1 MDESACWWAVQRR
14 DREQDGKFVYAVRTT
29 GIFCRPSCASRQPRR
44 EHVLF
49 FATPEDALAAGF
61 RPCKRCR
68 PLETPTPDE
77 RARLVRQAC
86 SILEE
91 ENEAVPILR
100 ALARRL
106 NISPTYLHRVFKEL
120 VGMTPRQYAAFKRA
134 EVFKSRLRRG
144 IRVVEAQFEAGYASS
159 SRVMEASNLWLGMTP
174 GQYQKGGKDMKV
186 NYAIVESGMG
196 RLLVAAT
203 QRGVCAVRFGED
215 DSALLAGLREE
226 LPSAEL
232 VQDHGQLQ
240 TWVQGILAYL
250 EGREKQL
257 DLPLDIRATAFQWE
271 VWEALRR
278 IPYGETRT
286 YRQVAESI
294 GKPSAVRAVANACA
308 ANPVAVVIPCHRVKR
323 SDGRLGGYRW
333 GIQRKQA
340 LLEKEEEVTSS
351 RES

>member
-1 MDESACWWAVQRR
+1 MDESVCWRAVQIR
-14 DREQDGKFVYAVRTT
+14 DRDQDGKFVYAVRTT

-68 PLETPTPDE
+68 PLETSAPDD
-77 RARLVRQAC
+77 RVWLVRQAC

-91 ENEAVPILR
+91 EKETVLTLQM
-100 ALARRL
+100 LARRL
-106 NISPTYLHRVFKEL
+106 NISPTYLHRVFKE
-120 VGMTPRQYAAFKRA
+120 VTGMTPRQYTSLIRAEAFK
-134 EVFKSRLRRG
+134 SHLRKG
-144 IRVVEAQFEAGYASS
+144 ARVIEAQFEAGYTSS
-159 SRVMEASNLWLGMTP
+159 SRVVEASDRWLGMTP
-174 GQYQKGGKDMKV
+174 GQYRKGGKGMEL
-186 NYAIVESGMG
+186 NYAIVESWMG

-203 QRGVCAVRFGED
+203 HRGVCAVRFGEGD
-215 DSALLAGLREE
+215 NALLAGLREE
-226 LPSAEL
+226 FPSAEL
-232 VQDHGQLQ
+232 VQDRGQLQ
-240 TWVQGILAYL
+240 DWVQAILAHL

-323 SDGRLGGYRW
+323 SDGGLGGYRW

-340 LLEKEEEVTSS
+340 LLEKESEVASA
-351 RES
+351 